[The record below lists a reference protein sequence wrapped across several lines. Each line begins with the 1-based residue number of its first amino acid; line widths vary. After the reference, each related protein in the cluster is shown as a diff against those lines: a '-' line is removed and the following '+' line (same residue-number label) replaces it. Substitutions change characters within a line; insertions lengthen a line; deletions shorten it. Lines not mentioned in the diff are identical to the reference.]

1 MYLPGVYNL
10 YALITNT
17 PSLHISTPNYT
28 DSFICFPKFSLHLSY
43 FSCLR
48 SWSTVTTTFHRL
60 TMKKTLPPSIE
71 TWRDLFEGTDGDSN
85 SDLTSSA
92 ISQLKQYPL
101 YKMLN
106 NNSGATAIFGGQQI
120 QFTAQQIQ

>member
-1 MYLPGVYNL
+1 
-10 YALITNT
+10 
-17 PSLHISTPNYT
+17 
-28 DSFICFPKFSLHLSY
+28 
-43 FSCLR
+43 
-48 SWSTVTTTFHRL
+48 
-60 TMKKTLPPSIE
+60 MKKTLPPSIE